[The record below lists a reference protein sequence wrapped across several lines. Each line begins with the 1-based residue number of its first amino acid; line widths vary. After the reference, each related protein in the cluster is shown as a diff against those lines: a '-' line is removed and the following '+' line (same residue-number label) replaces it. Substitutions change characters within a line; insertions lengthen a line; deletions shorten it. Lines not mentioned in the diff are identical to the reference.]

1 MCRLGRARVCV
12 CAELYGWSRLF
23 FLESRLLCGSSGRK
37 MSKQELHMS
46 ADSMT
51 RVPIYNLQTSH
62 GADRRP
68 SQATT
73 TMYHLPAQCF
83 LMTSHRVLHTLPV
96 PVLVAN
102 PETPQRSPF
111 LTCSTST
118 STPPSITL
126 PLKPHFERHYCPEP
140 RPHLRYSQLNTSSKQ
155 GIARTI
161 GQTYTGANG
170 MSIFV
175 GATSYSPS
183 RSRTPRDGKR
193 QSASRG
199 CRSLPRKASGEWL
212 AWLLKVAYIP
222 SIPCCRPKIV
232 WSTSRFPEVVRASFV
247 SMHVGSSCTTSTDG
261 DTAAR
266 IISARPYL

>member
-1 MCRLGRARVCV
+1 VVVAVARCRSKSFTSHV
-12 CAELYGWSRLF
+12 
-23 FLESRLLCGSSGRK
+23 SG
-37 MSKQELHMS
+37 QH
-46 ADSMT
+46 DSGAK
-51 RVPIYNLQTSH
+51 IYNLQTSH

-73 TMYHLPAQCF
+73 TMYHLPAQSF

-102 PETPQRSPF
+102 PETPQRNPF

-118 STPPSITL
+118 STPPS
-126 PLKPHFERHYCPEP
+126 LKPHFERHYCPEP
-140 RPHLRYSQLNTSSKQ
+140 RPHLRYSQRNTSSKQ
-155 GIARTI
+155 GIAQTI
-161 GQTYTGANG
+161 GQKYTGANG

-193 QSASRG
+193 QSALRG

-212 AWLLKVAYIP
+212 AWLLKVA

-232 WSTSRFPEVVRASFV
+232 
-247 SMHVGSSCTTSTDG
+247 
-261 DTAAR
+261 
-266 IISARPYL
+266 